1 MKLNINKIDSANIV
15 VISTISK
22 DNIDKAFDKISLQS
36 SKSIDVSGFR
46 KGKVPISVVKKMHG
60 KKLLEDAKN
69 ECLRD
74 IFDESLKDLKVSNS
88 NLAGEP
94 SVSKFD
100 EKDDGTIDIELK
112 IYVKP
117 NISLG
122 NYKELLPEVKNKK
135 VLLKDINDRL
145 DTMALQN
152 APLET
157 IKTKREVK
165 NKDYVLIDFE
175 GFLNNVSFDGGKA
188 NNHSLE
194 IGSGSFITGFEDQVI
209 GMEKG
214 DQKDIKVTFPANY
227 NSKELASKDVIFKVK
242 LNAIQK
248 KSKVILN
255 DDFAKKILPQDKD
268 ASLDTLKDKIKEDIK
283 LQKLNEYYSKELKP
297 LYLDTLVK
305 KLDFS
310 VPQSIVEQ
318 EINIILNKKASSYSK
333 DELDKF
339 KQNPSEIEK
348 LRKELNPEA
357 INSVKATFIVDA
369 LAKSEDINVSDEE
382 VSQVIFYEAMQTGQ
396 DPKEA
401 LKNYKE
407 KGYLSAIK
415 MSMIEEKVM
424 KKLLDEKQ
432 GKK

>member
-15 VISTISK
+15 VTSTISK
-22 DNIDKAFDKISLQS
+22 DNIDKAFDKISLQA
-36 SKSIDVSGFR
+36 SKSMDISGFR
-46 KGKVPISVVKKMHG
+46 KGKVPVSVVKKMHS

-69 ECLRD
+69 DCLRD
-74 IFDESLKDLKVSNS
+74 VFDKCLKELKVSNN

-100 EKDDGTIDIELK
+100 EKDDGIIDIELK
-112 IYVKP
+112 IYLKP
-117 NISLG
+117 NVSLG
-122 NYKELLPEVKNKK
+122 NYKELLPKVNSKK
-135 VLLKDINDRL
+135 VSAKDINDRL
-145 DTMALQN
+145 DAMALQN

-209 GMEKG
+209 GMKKG
-214 DQKDIKVTFPANY
+214 EQKDIKVTFPANY

-242 LNAIQK
+242 LNDIQK
-248 KSKVILN
+248 KSKVVLD
-255 DDFAKKILPQDKD
+255 DDFAKTILTQDKD

-305 KLDFS
+305 KLDFA

-348 LRKELNPEA
+348 LKKELNPEA

>member
-15 VISTISK
+15 VTSTISK
-22 DNIDKAFDKISLQS
+22 DNIDKAFDKISLQA
-36 SKSIDVSGFR
+36 SKSMDISGFR
-46 KGKVPISVVKKMHG
+46 KGKVPVSVVKKMHS

-69 ECLRD
+69 DCLRD
-74 IFDESLKDLKVSNS
+74 VFDKCLKELKVSNN

-100 EKDDGTIDIELK
+100 EKDDGIIDIELK
-112 IYVKP
+112 IYLKP
-117 NISLG
+117 NVSLG
-122 NYKELLPEVKNKK
+122 NYKELLPKVNSKK
-135 VLLKDINDRL
+135 VSAKDINDRL
-145 DTMALQN
+145 DAMALQN

-209 GMEKG
+209 GMKKG
-214 DQKDIKVTFPANY
+214 EQKDIKVTFPANY

-242 LNAIQK
+242 LNDIQK
-248 KSKVILN
+248 KSKVVLD
-255 DDFAKKILPQDKD
+255 DDFAKTILTQDKD

-305 KLDFS
+305 KLDFA